1 MARRGQRSLII
12 QDDGLKSSRLTLLLA
27 IPGPGWG
34 AEPTPDWPA
43 GGGGGTQAD
52 WGAGHSAGTS
62 VTTVV
67 KTQMQLPAHVTLLV
81 TLPER

>member
-12 QDDGLKSSRLTLLLA
+12 QDDGLKSSHLTLLLA

-43 GGGGGTQAD
+43 GGGGGTQALCCL
-52 WGAGHSAGTS
+52 SS
-62 VTTVV
+62 LLRFF
-67 KTQMQLPAHVTLLV
+67 LPLKDI
-81 TLPER
+81 EM